1 MKFLLEI
8 VVSIVLHPLAAILMW
23 INLAGRTD
31 LGRGKKIVWAVL
43 GVLWGIGPIL
53 YVLIGD
59 GVLW

>member
-31 LGRGKKIVWAVL
+31 IGRGKKIVWAL
-43 GVLWGIGPIL
+43 FGLLWGIGPLL
-53 YVLIGD
+53 YVIVGD